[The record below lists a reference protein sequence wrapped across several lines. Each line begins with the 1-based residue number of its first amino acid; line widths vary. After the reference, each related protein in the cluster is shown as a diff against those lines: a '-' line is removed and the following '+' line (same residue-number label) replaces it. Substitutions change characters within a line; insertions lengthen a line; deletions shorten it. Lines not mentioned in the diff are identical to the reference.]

1 MRYTV
6 DIPEKLVAVFKKI
19 AGEEDITLSELL
31 RRSLLT
37 YAVLHKEVRNDR
49 AVCIAHNGKIEKELI
64 LGWAVL
70 K

>member
-1 MRYTV
+1 VRYTV

-37 YAVLHKEVRNDR
+37 YAVLHKEVSAGNQI
-49 AVCIAHNGKIEKELI
+49 CITHNGKVEKELI